1 MGVPA
6 FAPDTPMLPAC
17 QIARSFQQ
25 ENNRSLPPASDA
37 ARCSATLP
45 LPPYRLRTACYDR
58 KRYKFAH
65 HSTPNNKKSLS
76 AFILLRFPLKINIP
90 LIVVYDLYTVFAV
103 NYPQGGDAMYY
114 SEFGENLKKLR
125 TARDLTQQELGA
137 KVGLSKAVVSKCE
150 NGLGYPTFD
159 VLIRIA
165 AYFGVTT
172 DYLLGVTGGKTID
185 VSELSDSQIDTL
197 HRIITEFKK
206 VGKE

>member
-1 MGVPA
+1 MLCI
-6 FAPDTPMLPAC
+6 TLNLEKILKSSELPATS
-17 QIARSFQQ
+17 RSRNLVQ
-25 ENNRSLPPASDA
+25 
-37 ARCSATLP
+37 
-45 LPPYRLRTACYDR
+45 RL
-58 KRYKFAH
+58 
-65 HSTPNNKKSLS
+65 
-76 AFILLRFPLKINIP
+76 
-90 LIVVYDLYTVFAV
+90 
-103 NYPQGGDAMYY
+103 
-114 SEFGENLKKLR
+114 
-125 TARDLTQQELGA
+125 
-137 KVGLSKAVVSKCE
+137 GLSKAVVSKYE

>member
-1 MGVPA
+1 
-6 FAPDTPMLPAC
+6 ML
-17 QIARSFQQ
+17 
-25 ENNRSLPPASDA
+25 
-37 ARCSATLP
+37 
-45 LPPYRLRTACYDR
+45 TA
-58 KRYKFAH
+58 
-65 HSTPNNKKSLS
+65 
-76 AFILLRFPLKINIP
+76 ILLHFFSQINIS
-90 LIVVYDLYTVFAV
+90 LIAVYDLYTAFAV

-137 KVGLSKAVVSKCE
+137 KVGLSKAVVSKYE

-197 HRIITEFKK
+197 HRIITGFKK